1 MARNELIHSYLSELE
16 MYLSRVNK
24 IQAQEIVKEI
34 ESHIYD
40 SLIMESDESHDTTEV
55 VLGRL
60 GTPKELASGYI
71 EHINIGVAPPK
82 GLKPMTKITMGMS
95 KSFYYLIFVLGG
107 SLGLTFIATALAKLI
122 APPKFGVWIAEH
134 GNSIIVSFS
143 NNSYHSNEVPAIW
156 LVPISLLSG
165 LVILY
170 LTKRLTQLL
179 KVFV

>member
-1 MARNELIHSYLSELE
+1 MARNELIHTYLSELE
-16 MYLSRVNK
+16 IYLSRINK
-24 IQAQEIVKEI
+24 VQAQEIVKEI

-40 SLIMESDESHDTTEV
+40 SLMMEEDNHDTTEV

-60 GTPKELASGYI
+60 GTPQELASVYI

-82 GLKPMTKITMGMS
+82 GLKPMTKITMEMS

-107 SLGLTFIATALAKLI
+107 SLGLSLIATALAKLI
-122 APPKFGVWIAEH
+122 VPSKFGVWIAEH

-143 NNSYHSNEVPAIW
+143 NNSYHSKEIPAIW
-156 LVPISLLSG
+156 LVPISLLAG
-165 LVILY
+165 LVTLY